1 MALIGRFVL
10 MILLRRFARVA
21 VARMAQ
27 RGVSVNFLVALGLGI
42 IERSITK
49 GTGLQRRKRG
59 ITGFTWK

>member
-1 MALIGRFVL
+1 MALVARFVL
-10 MILLRRFARVA
+10 LYLVRRFARVA

-27 RGVSVNFLVALGLGI
+27 RGVSVNFLVALGLAI

-59 ITGFTWK
+59 FTGFTSK